1 MISPFFSVRHV
12 FSTKKK
18 QRGADDLLMFRRENK
33 ARCGPAV
40 SEICGLS
47 AQVHKARKARGL
59 QTYKPAQYPLYH
71 LYVEPLTKQ
80 RQNLQDYL
88 VKLAVCLPACLP
100 IIRFLIS
107 SSLRFKCQG
116 ESEADCSHSRSVVA
130 DAM

>member
-59 QTYKPAQYPLYH
+59 QTYKPAQSPLYH
-71 LYVEPLTKQ
+71 L
-80 RQNLQDYL
+80 
-88 VKLAVCLPACLP
+88 
-100 IIRFLIS
+100 
-107 SSLRFKCQG
+107 
-116 ESEADCSHSRSVVA
+116 
-130 DAM
+130 